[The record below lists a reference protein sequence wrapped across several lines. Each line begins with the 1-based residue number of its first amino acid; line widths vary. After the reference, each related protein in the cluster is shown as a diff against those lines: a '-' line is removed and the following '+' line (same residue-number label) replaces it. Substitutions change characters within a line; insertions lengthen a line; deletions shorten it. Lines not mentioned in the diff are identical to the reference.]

1 MIPFRDLLIALSFT
15 YLYFYQGM
23 KKREE
28 EPLSEFSVLNKES
41 MLQTINDDRSILNMS
56 EAENSHDSVTH
67 NVEEDK
73 KEEKKPNK

>member
-1 MIPFRDLLIALSFT
+1 
-15 YLYFYQGM
+15 M

-41 MLQTINDDRSILNMS
+41 MIQTIYADRLMLNTS
-56 EAENSHDSVTH
+56 EAESEHDSVTH

-73 KEEKKPNK
+73 KEERKPNKYKKMEY